1 MRQQSNQ
8 FSLSHHT
15 PKSIKSVEVQ
25 NSMKCSTDASKL
37 FLHHPLH
44 SVPILKHHLR
54 VTNQFRPRYS
64 IILGQGM
71 TRSHQHLDRLIVEYL
86 NQHFRG
92 LSKIAVVHHH
102 GYVHQTVFEDF
113 QSSIAPQGSH
123 PQLHVR
129 IVVAKFLQ
137 HRRQISSAN
146 RVNCSHAQFR
156 LLSRQQVSQ
165 FFSSISP
172 TLTDF
177 ASVR

>member
-8 FSLSHHT
+8 LSLSHHT

-25 NSMKCSTDASKL
+25 NSMKFSTDASKL

-44 SVPILKHHLR
+44 SVTILKHHLR

-64 IILGQGM
+64 IVLGQGM
-71 TRSHQHLDRLIVEYL
+71 TRRHQHLDRLIVEHL

-102 GYVHQTVFEDF
+102 RYVHQTVFEDF
-113 QSSIAPQGSH
+113 QSSIATEGSH
-123 PQLHVR
+123 PQLHVW
-129 IVVAKFLQ
+129 IVATKLLQ

-146 RVNCSHAQFR
+146 RMNRSHAEFR
-156 LLSRQQVSQ
+156 LLSC
-165 FFSSISP
+165 P
-172 TLTDF
+172 
-177 ASVR
+177 